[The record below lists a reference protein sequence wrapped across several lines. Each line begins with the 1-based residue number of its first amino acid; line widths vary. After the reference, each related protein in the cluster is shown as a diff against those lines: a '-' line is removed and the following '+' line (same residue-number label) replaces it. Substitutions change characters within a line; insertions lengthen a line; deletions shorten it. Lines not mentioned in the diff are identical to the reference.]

1 MIELHITRTG
11 KSYSPKDEYR
21 TFDFQ
26 RKSFPDVAAA
36 KAWLKEEYGNCKRG
50 FIYVDDQNG
59 KAKKAGYIF
68 GFRNSD
74 LSHHPVE
81 KWLQQDWVSFYEAK
95 PLELGR

>member
-26 RKSFPDVAAA
+26 RKGFDNMSAA
-36 KAWLKEEYGNCKRG
+36 KAWLREEYGKCKRQPMYNDEG
-50 FIYVDDQNG
+50 G
-59 KAKKAGYIF
+59 KTKKIGYIF
-68 GFRNSD
+68 FFRNSD
-74 LSHHPVE
+74 CSHHPVE
-81 KWLQQDWVSFYEAK
+81 KWLQQDWVSFYEVK